1 MSNGIFNV
9 PVASNE
15 PIYDYA
21 PGTPE
26 REALLASYKE
36 QYAST
41 VDVPMYIGGKEVRT
55 GNLGKLTPPHEHNH
69 LLGHYHIG
77 DENHVKA
84 AVSSALKARD
94 LLVKHALGTLE
105 RPSF

>member
-21 PGTPE
+21 PGSPE

-41 VDVPMYIGGKEVRT
+41 VDVPMYIVGKEVRT

-69 LLGHYHIG
+69 ILGQ
-77 DENHVKA
+77 
-84 AVSSALKARD
+84 
-94 LLVKHALGTLE
+94 T
-105 RPSF
+105 